1 MSEIVSKAAFEPHK
15 ISKASFKPIGQH
27 VIVSGMEFTERFT
40 KSGIVLL
47 NDDMKSHGIRPRWAQ
62 VYALGPDFNA
72 IPEVQVGKWIYIT
85 HGRWTRGIDI
95 EDETG
100 KHTLRRVDPNDILL
114 ISDEP
119 VNDETI
125 GDKGV

>member
-1 MSEIVSKAAFEPHK
+1 MSEITSKAAFGPHQITK
-15 ISKASFKPIGQH
+15 DSFKPIGQH

-40 KSGIVLL
+40 KGGIVLL

-62 VYALGPDFNA
+62 VYALGPNFNA
-72 IPEVQVGKWIYIT
+72 ISDLEVGKWIYIT

-100 KHTLRRVDPNDILL
+100 KHTLRRVDPDDILL

-119 VNDETI
+119 VNDLTI